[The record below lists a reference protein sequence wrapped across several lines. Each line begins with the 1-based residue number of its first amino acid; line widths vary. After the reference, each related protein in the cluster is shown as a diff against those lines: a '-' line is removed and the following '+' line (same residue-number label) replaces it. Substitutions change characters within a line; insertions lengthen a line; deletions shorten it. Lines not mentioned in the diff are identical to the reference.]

1 MPDLLLDTNA
11 VSVAMAGR
19 EELDR
24 YLAGLAPNTQLQSIL
39 LLHRSEVTIEPTQ
52 NLLNHLIP

>member
-1 MPDLLLDTNA
+1 MLLDTNA